1 MKKEVENRI
10 WQNIADTN
18 RYGLIQ
24 TDTDRSF
31 DRFDR
36 YFEKI
41 AQYTDSKPVHTNVSY
56 WDTN

>member
-1 MKKEVENRI
+1 MKKEVKNRI
-10 WQNIADTN
+10 WQNIADTI

-24 TDTDRSF
+24 IDTDRSF

-41 AQYTDSKPVHTNVSY
+41 AQ
-56 WDTN
+56 